1 MKSKKILFI
10 TAFPPNKKTAGQNF
24 SRQLISKLS
33 KFSKV
38 DLFYFSYKEHQLN
51 KNLESNKI
59 IKIKN
64 NGLRKILN
72 VLLYPFFHPF
82 FTSRFGLTLLFKLI
96 KERNNYDI
104 LIFDFSQ
111 VQIYSYFLKHSN
123 KIHICH
129 DVIQQKFYRSKGKI
143 ECFFI
148 NFSEKHIL
156 KRANKIFTFSQ
167 KDSGLIKKYYGL
179 NSENVNFF
187 LDEAIVDIK
196 NNLFQVENYFIM
208 YGAWNRKENYEGF
221 DFFLKNVFPFLHDF
235 DLKIIGPKMPN
246 RLLKNINNYKNIE
259 YLGFVDNPYKVISK
273 SKALIAPVFS
283 GAGVKVKV
291 IESIALGLDVIGTE
305 IAFEGIEFND
315 NKHICNSDR
324 DFVNTINK
332 FNLIKVDST
341 EREKRKLIFHE
352 NYNNNLIESILKK

>member
-1 MKSKKILFI
+1 MKKILFI
-10 TAFPPNKKTAGQNF
+10 TAFPSNKKTAGQNF

-33 KFSKV
+33 KSSNI
-38 DLFYFSYKEHQLN
+38 DLLYFSYKEHQLD
-51 KNLESNKI
+51 KNLEVNKV

-82 FTSRFGLTLLFKLI
+82 FISRFSWTLLFTLI
-96 KERNNYDI
+96 KKRKNYDM
-104 LIFDFSQ
+104 LIFDFTQ

-129 DVIQQKFYRSKGKI
+129 DVIQQKFSRSKGKI

-179 NSENVNFF
+179 DSEKVNFF

-196 NNLFQVENYFIM
+196 NNVFQVENYFMM
-208 YGAWNRKENYEGF
+208 YGAWNRKENYEGL
-221 DFFLKNVFPFLHDF
+221 DWFLINVFPFLHNF

-246 RLLKNINNYKNIE
+246 RLLKKIDGLKSIE
-259 YLGFVDNPYKVISK
+259 YLGFVDNPYVVISK

-291 IESIALGLDVIGTE
+291 VESLSLGVDVIGTK
-305 IAFEGIEFND
+305 IAFEGIECYNENFV
-315 NKHICNSDR
+315 CNSDE
-324 DFVNTINK
+324 DFISILSK
-332 FNLIKVDST
+332 FNTNKIDSDI
-341 EREKRKLIFHE
+341 RMNRKLEFHKIYKDSKLVE
-352 NYNNNLIESILKK
+352 ILLGL